1 MAKARL
7 RALWA
12 RLWLPVM
19 TAAQAC
25 IWAARNALAAWLYI
39 EAPIWE
45 P

>member
-1 MAKARL
+1 MAKAKL

-19 TAAQAC
+19 TAAQAY
-25 IWAARNALAAWLYI
+25 IRAAHNALAAWLYI
-39 EAPIWE
+39 DAPIWE